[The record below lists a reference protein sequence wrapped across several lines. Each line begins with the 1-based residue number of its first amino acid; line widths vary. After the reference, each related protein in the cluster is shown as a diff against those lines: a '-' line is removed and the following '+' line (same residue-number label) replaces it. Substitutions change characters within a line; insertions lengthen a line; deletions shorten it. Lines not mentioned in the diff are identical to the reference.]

1 MAAVAPTGRPS
12 ARAAPGPRFHRL
24 AVRAVVPET
33 AEARSFVLD
42 VPDDLAPTFSYRAGQ
57 FCTFR
62 VSVGGRA
69 HLRCYSM
76 SSSPEAGDPL
86 TVTVKRVPGGAVS
99 NWMIDQLAPGDE
111 VDVTPPAGVFCL
123 DEPPGSGDDVV
134 AFAGGSGITPVFSVI
149 KTALAS
155 GRRRVRLFYANRGP
169 AAVIFD
175 RPLDRLAAAQPE
187 RLEVLHHLDDECGLV
202 SAGEVADFVGPA
214 AAAEYF
220 VCGPQPFMDIVT
232 AVLGDRA
239 VPPGRLRLERFDPLP
254 GGTPTGD
261 DRPGG
266 DGVGVEVGVE
276 VVIRLGRRREVATH
290 RPGTTIL
297 QTARQVGLAPP
308 YSCEA
313 GNCATCMARL
323 VRGTATMHANNAL
336 TDEEVADGWVLT
348 CQAVPTSPLE
358 VVYDDAG

>member
-12 ARAAPGPRFHRL
+12 ARTAPGPRFHRL
-24 AVRAVVPET
+24 AVREVVHET
-33 AEARSFVLD
+33 ADARSFVLD
-42 VPDDLAPTFSYRAGQ
+42 VPDGLAPAFSYRAGQ

-62 VSVGGRA
+62 VSVGGRT

-76 SSSPEAGDPL
+76 SSSPEAGEEL
-86 TVTVKRVPGGAVS
+86 AVTVKRVPGGAVS
-99 NWMIDQLAPGDE
+99 NWMIDHLAPGDDVE
-111 VDVTPPAGVFCL
+111 VTPPAGVFCL
-123 DEPPGSGDDVV
+123 DEPPGSGDEVV
-134 AFAGGSGITPVFSVI
+134 AFAGGSGITPVFSVV
-149 KTALAS
+149 KTALAG

-169 AAVIFD
+169 ASVIFD
-175 RPLDRLAAAQPE
+175 RPLDRLAAAEPE
-187 RLEVLHHLDDECGLV
+187 RLEVAHHLDAERGLV
-202 SAGEVADFVGPA
+202 SAEEVADFVGPA

-220 VCGPQPFMDIVT
+220 VCGPQPFMDLVT
-232 AVLGDRA
+232 AVLDDRS
-239 VPPGRLRLERFDPLP
+239 VPAGRLRLERFDPLP
-254 GGTPTGD
+254 GGAPA
-261 DRPGG
+261 GG
-266 DGVGVEVGVE
+266 DGAGVE

-323 VRGTATMHANNAL
+323 VRGTASMHANNAL
-336 TDEEVADGWVLT
+336 TDAEVADGWVLT

-358 VVYDDAG
+358 VVYDDGE